1 MNLVKKEK
9 TVFILVLLISLV
21 MTVTIFSFD
30 PIAQPIVYHNFAD
43 QNSYLN
49 IPNFFDFISNL
60 PFIVVGVLGLY
71 HLKRAHCQILSTM
84 RVAYYIFFIGVTL
97 VGFGSAYY
105 HFWPDNVT
113 LVWDRLPMTIAFM
126 ALFSFVIGEFISQ
139 KIAHKLL
146 YPLLLIGLFSV
157 VYWAW
162 SESHGAGDLRV
173 YILVQ
178 FVPMIVMPIIL
189 LTFKSSF
196 THTQGYWF
204 LLLAYLAAKLLE
216 HFDGEVYAFLGV
228 ISGHSLKHLA
238 AALGIYLF
246 LLSLKERKLSTL

>member
-1 MNLVKKEK
+1 MFLAKKEK
-9 TVFILVLLISLV
+9 IIFTFIVLVSLL
-21 MTVTIFSFD
+21 MTVTIFTFD

-43 QNSYLN
+43 QNSYFN

-60 PFIVVGVLGLY
+60 PFIIVGLLGLY
-71 HLKRAHCQILSTM
+71 HLNCGHLQILSTLK
-84 RVAYYIFFIGVTL
+84 VAYYIFFIGVTL
-97 VGFGSAYY
+97 VGFGSAFY
-105 HFWPDNVT
+105 HFWPDNAT

-162 SESHGAGDLRV
+162 SESQGVGDLRI

-178 FVPMIVMPIIL
+178 FIPMVVMPIII

-204 LLLAYLAAKLLE
+204 LLLAYLMAKLLE
-216 HFDGEVYAFLGV
+216 HFDVEVYAFLGL

-246 LLSLKERKLSTL
+246 LRSLKERHFSSF